1 MNPFSLSK
9 YSLLTGKVR
18 RLSSILHMDRYEYS
32 SRDELRVQP
41 LMTTA
46 DDGCDQGESSL
57 THNEEDEAINLDV
70 SQISY

>member
-1 MNPFSLSK
+1 
-9 YSLLTGKVR
+9 
-18 RLSSILHMDRYEYS
+18 MDRYEYS

-57 THNEEDEAINLDV
+57 THDEEDEAGNLDV
-70 SQISY
+70 RKLTPEITWFMNPLGFFFLIII

>member
-1 MNPFSLSK
+1 
-9 YSLLTGKVR
+9 
-18 RLSSILHMDRYEYS
+18 MDRYEYS